1 MIAGSVLALEVL
13 EALLDFLLVELL
25 ENRAGVV
32 DARLEWLLEHSVD
45 A

>member
-1 MIAGSVLALEVL
+1 MIAGSVLALEAL
-13 EALLDFLLVELL
+13 DTLLDFLLVELL

-32 DARLEWLLEHSVD
+32 DARLEWPLEHSVD